1 MTGHCSQCDKVWT
14 LEAKQGVC
22 QWCGKQGTCQH
33 QKRPSRSIET
43 RQRKQVP
50 SYDNHYDQLPEP
62 QLTYYKVA
70 SHFNR
75 KALID
80 DQEDLLQDIMVVLA
94 DVASHKPLTKPAMYR
109 IASVTVADYWRA
121 HYKLTNGLDCGN
133 CSKAQ
138 RRKCKEGW
146 LYGNCPKAIKL
157 AYLSQPVADSEGN
170 ITELGELIA
179 DDHAIDLDQWL
190 DAEAIILSLKP
201 ILIDIAHKVNDG
213 QALSTKEQ
221 VYLWRY
227 RKRTQKSLF

>member
-1 MTGHCSQCDKVWT
+1 MLTPEDRKE
-14 LEAKQGVC
+14 LAKT
-22 QWCGKQGTCQH
+22 KALA
-33 QKRPSRSIET
+33 KRVANEVP
-43 RQRKQVP
+43 KPQVP
-50 SYDNHYDQLPEP
+50 THKPSYSKPKPIDLDQSYDQLPEP

-70 SHFNR
+70 SRFNR

-80 DQEDLLQDIMVVLA
+80 DQEDLLHDIMIALA

-109 IASVTVADYWRA
+109 IASFTVADYWRA

-138 RRKCKEGW
+138 RHKCKEGW

-157 AYLSQPVADSEGN
+157 EYLSQPVADSEGN

-190 DAEAIILSLKP
+190 DAEAYLLGCKP
-201 ILIDIAHKVNDG
+201 RLTGIAHKIREKQGLTATESRYLYKFRQKN
-213 QALSTKEQ
+213 QKAL
-221 VYLWRY
+221 
-227 RKRTQKSLF
+227 F